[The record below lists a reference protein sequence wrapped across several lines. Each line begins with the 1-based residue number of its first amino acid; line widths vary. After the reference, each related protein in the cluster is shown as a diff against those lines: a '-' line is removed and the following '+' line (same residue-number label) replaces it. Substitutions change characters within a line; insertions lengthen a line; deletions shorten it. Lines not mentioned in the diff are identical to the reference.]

1 MTERRVG
8 SRMGA
13 QVRAIEGV
21 LQALPRHKCHVDR
34 SVQRTHSRVTV
45 LDLRT
50 VRPFGEALMLLT
62 TPFALVGALR
72 RARARYLDTRTC
84 RLPLLSALLGASILA
99 GAVLVSAPD
108 IVLSHD
114 RGDEGRLNR
123 HVRSGQI
130 TWTPASMIEECGLGQ
145 TKSQTVSFS
154 SAENLVNVEIY
165 VSPELRRLVRVHPT
179 RFQRVDHGQ
188 SISVSITIAASA
200 TTSLGK
206 ASGSVQLVRNDLR
219 PEGLF
224 ESLPVTVLVTA
235 APLSPDPGAPGR
247 AILAG
252 GR

>member
-1 MTERRVG
+1 VPKEVAMKPLVRCAALFVLVVSSG
-8 SRMGA
+8 LASA
-13 QVRAIEGV
+13 QG
-21 LQALPRHKCHVDR
+21 
-34 SVQRTHSRVTV
+34 
-45 LDLRT
+45 
-50 VRPFGEALMLLT
+50 LT
-62 TPFALVGALR
+62 TASPEQVG
-72 RARARYLDTRTC
+72 
-84 RLPLLSALLGASILA
+84 LSS
-99 GAVLVSAPD
+99 
-108 IVLSHD
+108 
-114 RGDEGRLNR
+114 
-123 HVRSGQI
+123 VRSGQI
-130 TWTPASMIEECGLGQ
+130 TWTPASMIEERGLGQ

-219 PEGLF
+219 PEVLF

-235 APLSPDPGAPGR
+235 VPLSPDPGVLGK